1 VFEIKVSAHF
11 DAAHYLR
18 DYEGPCARMHGH
30 TWKVEVAV
38 AGGELGP
45 GQMVIDFH
53 DLRKI
58 LQEVIAPFD
67 HRCLNEIEPFEE
79 LSPTSENIARYI
91 YSKLEGRLRQL
102 PLGTRLAWVGVS
114 ESPNTGVVYRE
125 EG

>member
-1 VFEIKVSAHF
+1 VYEIKANAHF

-30 TWKVEVAV
+30 TWEVEAAV
-38 AGGELGP
+38 SGAQLGP

-53 DLRKI
+53 DLRKV

-67 HRCLNEIEPFEE
+67 HRCLNETEPFVE

-91 YSKLEGRLRQL
+91 YSELESRLRQL
-102 PLGTRLAWVGVS
+102 PPGAMLAWVGVS

-125 EG
+125 ED